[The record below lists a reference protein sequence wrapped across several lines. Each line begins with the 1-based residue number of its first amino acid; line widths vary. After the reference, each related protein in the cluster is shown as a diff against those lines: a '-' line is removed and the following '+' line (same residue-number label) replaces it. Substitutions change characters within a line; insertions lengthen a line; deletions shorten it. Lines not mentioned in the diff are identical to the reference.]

1 MPSPAALVRPGRP
14 ARPAGRAR
22 RLLACAAL
30 LAALATVAPLT
41 AGSAASAAP
50 AALRA
55 SGAAVP
61 CQRVFVPAYFYSGS
75 SWRRAIAT
83 KPAPGAMILNVDSG
97 PGTSKLGHFATL
109 VKLAQKAGITVI
121 GYVPTSYGTRAAA
134 TVEAEV
140 RDYESWYHVNGI
152 FLDETA
158 DTAAELPYYRK
169 VVFYIRRVA
178 HGAHIWLNP
187 GDYPNRGYVALS
199 SVILTFEG
207 SYASYQHV
215 SVPRWVGQYQA
226 SRFAH
231 VVYATPASGVTN
243 AISLARR
250 RHAGHLYLTNL
261 PGEPNP
267 YNALPGY
274 WNREAAAVPS
284 GCQ

>member
-1 MPSPAALVRPGRP
+1 MPSPAAPVRRLAATGVLTTALALAAPL
-14 ARPAGRAR
+14 AAAAPAG
-22 RLLACAAL
+22 
-30 LAALATVAPLT
+30 AT
-41 AGSAASAAP
+41 P

-55 SGAAVP
+55 TGAAAP
-61 CQRVFVPAYFYSGS
+61 CQRVVVPAYFYSGS
-75 SWRRAIAT
+75 IWRRAIAT

-97 PGTSKLGHFATL
+97 PGTSKLAHFATL

-121 GYVPTSYGTRAAA
+121 GYVPTGYGSRAAA

-158 DTAAELPYYRK
+158 DTAAELPYYRT

-199 SVILTFEG
+199 SVLLTFEG
-207 SYASYQHV
+207 SYASYQHL

-231 VVYATPASGVTN
+231 VVYGTPASGVSN

-267 YNALPGY
+267 YNALPSY

-284 GCQ
+284 GCK